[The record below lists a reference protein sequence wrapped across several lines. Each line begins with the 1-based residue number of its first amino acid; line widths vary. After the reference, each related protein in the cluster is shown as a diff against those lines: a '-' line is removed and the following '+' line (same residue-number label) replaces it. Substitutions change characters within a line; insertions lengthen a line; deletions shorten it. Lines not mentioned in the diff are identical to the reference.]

1 MTDHPQP
8 LPVEIVTSRRRRKTV
23 QASIVNGVIRVQAP
37 ASMPK
42 RELDEHVQY
51 LVARLERRYR
61 SESVDLEARAQRLS
75 KRFSLPNASS
85 VVWADQRSQ
94 WGSCTPTTGE
104 IRISNRLAA
113 YPPWVLDYVLVHE
126 LAHLVEANHSPAFNA
141 LVNAY
146 PLAERARGFLMAVSF
161 GDTGIIDDLEADTDI
176 DCDDDAVKEI
186 ESVDDALDRPLSQS
200 APPAESVIED
210 SVNDD
215 SVNHSTRPTLF

>member
-61 SESVDLEARAQRLS
+61 SESVDLEARAQRLA

-94 WGSCTPTTGE
+94 WGSCTPTTKE

-215 SVNHSTRPTLF
+215 GVNHSTRPTLF

>member
-1 MTDHPQP
+1 
-8 LPVEIVTSRRRRKTV
+8 
-23 QASIVNGVIRVQAP
+23 
-37 ASMPK
+37 MPK

-210 SVNDD
+210 SVNNDG
-215 SVNHSTRPTLF
+215 VNHNTRPTLF

>member
-1 MTDHPQP
+1 VTDRHQP

-23 QASIVNGVIRVQAP
+23 QASIVDGVIRVQAP

-61 SESVDLEARAQRLS
+61 SESVDLDARAKKLS
-75 KRFSLPNASS
+75 KRFSLPVATS
-85 VVWADQRSQ
+85 VVWANQRSQ

-113 YPPWVLDYVLVHE
+113 YPPWVLDYVIVHE

-141 LVNAY
+141 LVDAY

-161 GDTGIIDDLEADTDI
+161 GDSHQSDDPMIDTIDDSDADR
-176 DCDDDAVKEI
+176 ANS
-186 ESVDDALDRPLSQS
+186 ESP
-200 APPAESVIED
+200 
-210 SVNDD
+210 
-215 SVNHSTRPTLF
+215 PTLF

>member
-1 MTDHPQP
+1 MTEPRRS

-37 ASMPK
+37 ASMSK

-61 SESVDLEARAQRLS
+61 SESVDLEARATRLS
-75 KRFSLPNASS
+75 KRFSLPSATS
-85 VVWADQRSQ
+85 VTWADQRSQ

-113 YPPWVLDYVLVHE
+113 YPPWVLDYVLIHE

-141 LVNAY
+141 LVNTY

-161 GDTGIIDDLEADTDI
+161 GDTGDIGDADVVDEGDI
-176 DCDDDAVKEI
+176 DAVDAPDIDAVEEREI
-186 ESVDDALDRPLSQS
+186 GSEP
-200 APPAESVIED
+200 
-210 SVNDD
+210 
-215 SVNHSTRPTLF
+215 PTLF